1 MLRRLAGLDGI
12 TTAIGYIL
20 LLVVALACIGHRKIP
35 SSVDI
40 EALKQLKEFI
50 LCDLVI
56 VLPVYLTQKN
66 PGYRF
71 PDLVESVQMQLDH
84 EMRKIEKVNL
94 LVLIV
99 DKQDDKGSM
108 HEEHNVDYV
117 LSLSEDRSNNML
129 VVSSERELILQYTLL
144 AVHDNS
150 LPYFITQAISRVIEP
165 EHYVSRYL
173 KEQRDTVD
181 HPKVVEIGLFAL
193 GTMTNETLQFKEDLR
208 KCLDFLKKEYSP
220 LMTLNFEHHYIENEE
235 DMSQLDTRQSKLAH
249 VYSHIKSGKI
259 SQDKSNMRNVSLV
272 DSFSKFAATDISLK
286 LEKNLQQILGF
297 NVFEDYFQLQASTI
311 RRFFVFKYLLETI
324 DNLCSILVLYPKA
337 KYDPVIK
344 NATKNLYSLVD
355 SLHCNVSHPDWHIYL
370 EQCYELKNV
379 VLNYKAL

>member
-1 MLRRLAGLDGI
+1 
-12 TTAIGYIL
+12 
-20 LLVVALACIGHRKIP
+20 
-35 SSVDI
+35 
-40 EALKQLKEFI
+40 
-50 LCDLVI
+50 
-56 VLPVYLTQKN
+56 
-66 PGYRF
+66 
-71 PDLVESVQMQLDH
+71 
-84 EMRKIEKVNL
+84 
-94 LVLIV
+94 
-99 DKQDDKGSM
+99 
-108 HEEHNVDYV
+108 
-117 LSLSEDRSNNML
+117 ML
-129 VVSSERELILQYTLL
+129 VVSAERELILQYTLL

-173 KEQRDTVD
+173 KEQRDTVG
-181 HPKVVEIGLFAL
+181 HPKHVEIGLFAL

-208 KCLDFLKKEYSP
+208 KCLHFLKKEYSP
-220 LMTLNFEHHYIENEE
+220 LMTLNFEHNYIENEE
-235 DMSQLDTRQSKLAH
+235 DMSQSDTRQSKLAH

-259 SQDKSNMRNVSLV
+259 RQDKSNMRNVSLV

-286 LEKNLQQILGF
+286 LEKNLQEILGF
-297 NVFEDYFQLQASTI
+297 NVFEDYFQLRASAI

-324 DNLCSILVLYPKA
+324 DNLCNILVLYPKA

-344 NATKNLYSLVD
+344 NATKKVYSLVD